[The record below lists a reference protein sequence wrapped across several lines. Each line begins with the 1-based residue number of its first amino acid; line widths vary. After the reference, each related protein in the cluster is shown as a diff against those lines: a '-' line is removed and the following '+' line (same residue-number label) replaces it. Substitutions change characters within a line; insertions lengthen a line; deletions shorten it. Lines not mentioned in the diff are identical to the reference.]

1 MYLLLTWL
9 TLFST
14 TNQISKEQRRDHQE
28 ASATGRRMIARAYR
42 ESINPMRFFSET
54 RSDYHHVA
62 ESDSAALFPDY
73 VFFGFPT
80 VAASYIGHPKF
91 ELDTPTLCIDLNL
104 MENNIRRMA
113 EFLHGHGKQWRPHA
127 KCHKTP
133 AIALREIEA
142 GAIGVTV
149 AKVSEAEVMA
159 AAGVRDILIANMI
172 VGTQK
177 WERLAALCSW
187 ADPIVACDHF
197 AQVEPLAEVCV
208 RNGVTCR
215 VIIEMNIGLD
225 RVGTRPGRDTFD
237 LALAISK
244 LKGIEFV
251 GIMGYEGHLLRIENG
266 EEKRKQICDA
276 MSVLAECADK
286 LRLDGLRCDIV
297 SAGGTGS
304 YQISAECPGIT
315 ELQCGGGIFAD
326 PFYLQGC
333 NVKGLD
339 SALTVLATV
348 VSRPTL
354 ERAVLDSGRKT
365 LNPDV
370 QLPIVKDWPDATV
383 KRLSAEHCEL
393 TLGPQSQNLKIGDK
407 IELIVGYA
415 DFTTPLHDH
424 FYGFRGER
432 LEVVWPILGRGKL
445 Q

>member
-1 MYLLLTWL
+1 MT
-9 TLFST
+9 
-14 TNQISKEQRRDHQE
+14 
-28 ASATGRRMIARAYR
+28 
-42 ESINPMRFFSET
+42 
-54 RSDYHHVA
+54 
-62 ESDSAALFPDY
+62 
-73 VFFGFPT
+73 
-80 VAASYIGHPKF
+80 ASYIGRSKHV
-91 ELDTPTLCIDLNL
+91 LDTPILCIDLDL
-104 MENNIRRMA
+104 MESNIQRMA
-113 EFLHGHGKQWRPHA
+113 EFLLRHGKNWRPHA

-133 AIALREIEA
+133 AVALKEIAA

-149 AKVSEAEVMA
+149 AKVSEAEVLA
-159 AAGVRDILIANMI
+159 AAGIRDILIANMI
-172 VGTQK
+172 VGQPK

-197 AQVEPLAEVCV
+197 AQVEPLAAICA

-237 LALAISK
+237 LALAVSK
-244 LKGIEFV
+244 LNGIEFV
-251 GIMGYEGHLLRIENG
+251 GIMGYEGHLLRIEHAD
-266 EEKRKQICDA
+266 EKRKQICDA
-276 MSVLAECADK
+276 MAMLAECADK
-286 LRLDGLRCDIV
+286 LRQDGLRCDIV

-333 NVKGLD
+333 NVSGLD

-354 ERAVLDSGRKT
+354 DRAVLDSGRKT

-370 QLPIVKDWPDATV
+370 QLPIVKGWPDATV

-407 IELIVGYA
+407 VELIVGYA

-424 FYGFRGER
+424 FYGFRDER

>member
-1 MYLLLTWL
+1 M
-9 TLFST
+9 
-14 TNQISKEQRRDHQE
+14 
-28 ASATGRRMIARAYR
+28 
-42 ESINPMRFFSET
+42 
-54 RSDYHHVA
+54 
-62 ESDSAALFPDY
+62 
-73 VFFGFPT
+73 
-80 VAASYIGHPKF
+80 AASYIGRPKF
-91 ELDTPTLCIDLNL
+91 ELDTPILCIDLDL
-104 MENNIRRMA
+104 MESNIRRMA
-113 EFLHGHGKQWRPHA
+113 EFLRRHGKSWRPHA

-133 AIALREIEA
+133 AIALKEIAA

-159 AAGVRDILIANMI
+159 VAGVRDILIANMI
-172 VGTQK
+172 VGQPK

-187 ADPIVACDHF
+187 SAPIVACDHF
-197 AQVEPLAEVCV
+197 AQVEPLAAICA
-208 RNGVTCR
+208 RNSVTCR

-251 GIMGYEGHLLRIENG
+251 GIMGYEGHLLRIENAD
-266 EEKRKQICDA
+266 EKRKQICDA
-276 MSVLAECADK
+276 MAVLAECADK
-286 LRLDGLRCDIV
+286 LRRDGLRCDIV

-333 NVKGLD
+333 NVSGLD

-354 ERAVLDSGRKT
+354 DRAVLDSGRKT

-370 QLPIVKDWPDATV
+370 QLPIVKGWPDATV

-407 IELIVGYA
+407 VELIVGYA

-424 FYGFRGER
+424 FHGFRGER